1 MWQWMHVNLM
11 KRVPPPLRD
20 GLSRREERTLRSLE
34 SSSASLS
41 LREDFLDFLSLSS
54 LDLSSFLVVDDDDV
68 DFFEVEDFS
77 FDFVEISLDFLPS
90 FFSLFSA
97 SVSLDDFSALFPSS
111 SSPLA
116 AADSSSPSTCSLSS
130 ACDFFSSAS
139 FSLSSSSSSWSP
151 SSPSFAFDVLSSSA
165 SSSSS
170 SSSSLAF
177 SDVFERFDL
186 RRFSFLSS
194 LPSLSSSLFSSSSS
208 SSSLAFCLDFF
219 LSSPSSSL
227 EPEPPDFL
235 ALLDERRGLF
245 EERLSKRRRRSELRF
260 YSQSLFRGNR
270 RNVIY
275 NQGVGKIYMYIGMYV
290 YLNLN
295 FVCSISMICLWLDYQ
310 KKYRRNSNIKKCI
323 FVFSIIARD
332 QLLSS
337 SSSLKWA
344 FDCRQPYLWIM
355 GNSLQE
361 FNFDRFLFLLSSLSC
376 CGRGI
381 CFFYIKHIP
390 LMLFEKSSS
399 ISFRY

>member
-20 GLSRREERTLRSLE
+20 GLSRREERTLRSLA

-77 FDFVEISLDFLPS
+77 FDFVETSLDFLPS

-139 FSLSSSSSSWSP
+139 CSLSSSSSSWSP
-151 SSPSFAFDVLSSSA
+151 SSPSFAFEVLSSSA

-186 RRFSFLSS
+186 LRFSFLSS

-260 YSQSLFRGNR
+260 YSQSFRGNR

-275 NQGVGKIYMYIGMYV
+275 NQGVGKIYIV
-290 YLNLN
+290 Y
-295 FVCSISMICLWLDYQ
+295 
-310 KKYRRNSNIKKCI
+310 RNVCI
-323 FVFSIIARD
+323 F
-332 QLLSS
+332 
-337 SSSLKWA
+337 
-344 FDCRQPYLWIM
+344 
-355 GNSLQE
+355 
-361 FNFDRFLFLLSSLSC
+361 
-376 CGRGI
+376 
-381 CFFYIKHIP
+381 
-390 LMLFEKSSS
+390 KSQ
-399 ISFRY
+399 FCM